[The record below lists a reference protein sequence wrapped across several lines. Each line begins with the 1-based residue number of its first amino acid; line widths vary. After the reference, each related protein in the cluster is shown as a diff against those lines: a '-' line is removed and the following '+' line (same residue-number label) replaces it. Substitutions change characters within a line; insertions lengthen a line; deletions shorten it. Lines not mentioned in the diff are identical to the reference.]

1 MMRGLDFAGKQ
12 GPANRAKAFAA
23 AAIGA
28 FPLVSMGQEVN
39 NSSAVV
45 DIAA

>member
-1 MMRGLDFAGKQ
+1 MIKGLDFAGRQ
-12 GPANRAKAFAA
+12 RPAGRAKAVAA
-23 AAIGA
+23 AAITA
-28 FPLVSMGQEVN
+28 LPLVSMGQEVN